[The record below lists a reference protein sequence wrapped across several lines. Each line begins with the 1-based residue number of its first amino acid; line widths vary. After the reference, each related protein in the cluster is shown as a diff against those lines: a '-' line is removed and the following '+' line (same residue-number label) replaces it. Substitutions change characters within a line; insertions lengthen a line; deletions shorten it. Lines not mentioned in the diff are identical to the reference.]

1 MHPNQFSENQMIT
14 LDQMDHALEWEQV
27 VETAKGCVCSA
38 AGTMKLHAETK
49 LSKCKLTLVPDA
61 PTPTDTAPVEQA
73 TGMLVARIKVN
84 KVGTRKRR

>member
-1 MHPNQFSENQMIT
+1 MIT

-49 LSKCKLTLVPDA
+49 LSKCKLALVPDA

-73 TGMLVARIKVN
+73 TGTVVARIKDT
-84 KVGTRKRR
+84 KVRMRRHR